1 MILRHAKAVPWGSRP
16 DDFSRPLNDD
26 GNQHAAA
33 VAAWIQKNIEW
44 PEMILCSPS
53 QRTRETLQPILELAD
68 ELEGRTRFLPQVY
81 GAAVSTLINILDHA
95 FAESESVLIV
105 GHNPGLEYM
114 VFESIRESE
123 YSKIKRLATGTL
135 VVIDLEPDWAE
146 AMGHGT
152 IIHKVRGKKL
162 IAKGQSMDST

>member
-1 MILRHAKAVPWGSRP
+1 MQRLMIFRHAKAVPWGSMP

-33 VAAWIQKNIEW
+33 VANWIADNIEF

-53 QRTRETLQPILELAD
+53 QRTRETLKPLIQLAGDLE
-68 ELEGRTRFLPQVY
+68 EKTRYLPQIY
-81 GAAVSTLINILDHA
+81 GASVGTLINVLDHA
-95 FAESESVLIV
+95 FAESDSVMVV

-123 YSKIKRLATGTL
+123 YQKIKRLATGTL
-135 VVIDLEPDWAE
+135 VVIDLDPDWAE
-146 AMGHGT
+146 SMGHGT
-152 IIHKVRGKKL
+152 ITHKVRGKKIL
-162 IAKGQSMDST
+162 AKG